1 MSDGPWRA
9 CFELGIRAVSPT
21 FGTVIHP
28 TAVIH
33 LKAKLDSTVCV
44 GSYAVID
51 EGVEIGAH
59 CVVGPHVYL
68 TGVTTIGTHN
78 RFHACCVIGDTPV
91 DLKFGGAPTRLRIGD
106 HNVIREHVTVNCSN
120 SLEEDTVIG
129 SHNLLTPQCH
139 VGHNTVIGDHVVVG
153 GGAMLA
159 GHVVVQDR
167 VFISGNCLV
176 HQFCRIGTLA
186 MLQGG
191 AALSKDLPPF
201 TMAVGT
207 NEICG
212 LNSIGLRRAG
222 FPPEERQ
229 ELKRLYHALFRSGKN
244 LPAAVAEAQAQFTG
258 GLARTMLEFVAATK
272 RGFSTDV
279 SGGREE
285 CRVRNVE

>member
-1 MSDGPWRA
+1 
-9 CFELGIRAVSPT
+9 
-21 FGTVIHP
+21 VIHP

-33 LKAKLDSTVCV
+33 PKAKLDSTVSV

-78 RFHACCVIGDTPV
+78 RFHASCVIGDAPV
-91 DLKFGGAPTRLRIGD
+91 DLKFNGAPTRLRIGE
-106 HNVIREHVTVNCSN
+106 HNVFREHVTVNCSN
-120 SLEEDTVIG
+120 SLEEATVVG

-176 HQFCRIGTLA
+176 HQFCRVGTLA
-186 MLQGG
+186 MMQGG
-191 AALSKDLPPF
+191 AAISKDLPPF
-201 TMAVGT
+201 TVAVGA

-222 FPPEERQ
+222 FPPEERLQ
-229 ELKRLYHALFRSGKN
+229 LKRLYHALFRSGRN
-244 LPAAVAEAQAQFTG
+244 FRVAVADAQTKFTG
-258 GLARTMLEFVAATK
+258 DSARTMLEFVRTAK
-272 RGFSTDV
+272 RGVATDV
-279 SGGREE
+279 SRGAGSESE
-285 CRVRNVE
+285 AENS